1 MKKTHSLQS
10 PDVLELKPKPRIS
23 ARVGKLAGF
32 AVLTLLGLAGAIIA
46 INIATHKG
54 AGLGK
59 GAQDKN
65 KNLAAALSIP
75 EELFARVPTKAVLP
89 LNAAGPPALDIKK
102 REQEPEAPA
111 PSPSPQLPSSEQPP
125 IIPSPQAPQA
135 NLAQQERDSSLQK
148 ALAAGTG
155 LEGFQSN
162 VLANAGNLQQPSG
175 DGNLATLLQLAKQTG
190 LSSTN
195 PPTQP
200 ASATREEPDQ
210 NRQTQKLA
218 FLEKAAKQLE
228 TPYLPATRK
237 APISPLEI
245 KTGTIIPATMVD
257 GINSDLPGDLIS
269 QVSENV
275 YDSATGQHLLIP
287 QGTKAFGTYDSQVA
301 YAQSRLLIVWKRLI
315 FPDGS
320 TLELAG
326 MPGADA
332 GGYAGF
338 HDKVDNHYFRLIS
351 GAVLT
356 SLLSAGFQ
364 LSQPTTST
372 SSTNGSIDAMQVGA
386 AAVGQQVSQLG
397 LEISRRNLSVQP
409 TIIVRPGYQFVIK
422 VNRDVVFP
430 SVYSTPPFSTPVG
443 TAARYRPKP
452 VMDAIQTAHFAKETP
467 DG

>member
-1 MKKTHSLQS
+1 M
-10 PDVLELKPKPRIS
+10 
-23 ARVGKLAGF
+23 
-32 AVLTLLGLAGAIIA
+32 
-46 INIATHKG
+46 
-54 AGLGK
+54 
-59 GAQDKN
+59 
-65 KNLAAALSIP
+65 
-75 EELFARVPTKAVLP
+75 
-89 LNAAGPPALDIKK
+89 
-102 REQEPEAPA
+102 
-111 PSPSPQLPSSEQPP
+111 
-125 IIPSPQAPQA
+125 
-135 NLAQQERDSSLQK
+135 
-148 ALAAGTG
+148 
-155 LEGFQSN
+155 
-162 VLANAGNLQQPSG
+162 
-175 DGNLATLLQLAKQTG
+175 
-190 LSSTN
+190 
-195 PPTQP
+195 
-200 ASATREEPDQ
+200 REEPDQ

-218 FLEKAAKQLE
+218 FLEKASKQLD
-228 TPYLPATRK
+228 TPYLAATRK
-237 APISPLEI
+237 AAISPLEI

-257 GINSDLPGDLIS
+257 GINSDLPGDLTS

-275 YDSATGQHLLIP
+275 YDTATGQHLLIP

-430 SVYSTPPFSTPVG
+430 SVYNIPPLSTPVA
-443 TAARYRPKP
+443 TPARYRPKP

>member
-1 MKKTHSLQS
+1 MKKTNSIQS

-32 AVLTLLGLAGAIIA
+32 AVLALLGLAGAIIA
-46 INIATHKG
+46 FNIATHKG
-54 AGLGK
+54 TGLGK

-75 EELFARVPTKAVLP
+75 EELFSRVPGKGVSP
-89 LNAAGPPALDIKK
+89 LNAADPPALDIKR

-111 PSPSPQLPSSEQPP
+111 PSPSPQLPNSEQPP
-125 IIPSPQAPQA
+125 INQSPQAPQTD
-135 NLAQQERDSSLQK
+135 LAQQEREAALQK

-155 LEGFQSN
+155 LDGFQSN
-162 VLANAGNLQQPSG
+162 LVANAGNSQQPSN
-175 DGNLATLLQLAKQTG
+175 DGNLAALLQLAKQNG
-190 LSSTN
+190 LGSSK
-195 PPTQP
+195 PPNQ
-200 ASATREEPDQ
+200 ALSGMREEPDQ
-210 NRQTQKLA
+210 NRQEQKLS
-218 FLEKAAKQLE
+218 FLEKASKQLE

-237 APISPLEI
+237 APLSPLEI

-257 GINSDLPGDLIS
+257 GINSDLPGDLIA

-275 YDSATGQHLLIP
+275 YDTATGQHLLIP
-287 QGTKAFGTYDSQVA
+287 QGTKSFGTYDSQVA

-326 MPGADA
+326 MPGANA

-338 HDKVDNHYFRLIS
+338 QDKVDNHYFRLIS

-364 LSQPTTST
+364 LSQPTSSTST
-372 SSTNGSIDAMQVGA
+372 TNGSLNAMEVGA

-397 LEISRRNLSVQP
+397 LELSRRNLSIQP

-430 SVYSTPPFSTPVG
+430 SVYSTPRFSPPMGSSAGHRRKPVG
-443 TAARYRPKP
+443 
-452 VMDAIQTAHFAKETP
+452 DSLQTARFSKETP